1 MIVCANQKKM
11 CVSGAGHAISKLFA
25 GQATKYL
32 LVDGSAE
39 PSHEAHW
46 YGKRQMDVKQ
56 KENMF
61 RHIQT

>member
-1 MIVCANQKKM
+1 M

-39 PSHEAHW
+39 PSHEAHL